1 MSHYFTISQGL
12 RGCYMPD
19 SCYTVR
25 VDTRREL
32 KAYLESEAG
41 SIRDAG
47 FIGCSTGAIAGLA
60 ALAWRKRKGFTL
72 DLVSPYKAQ
81 GQDGYP
87 YGLFVGHAR
96 RGDYLAY
103 CALGD

>member
-25 VDTRREL
+25 VETRREL
-32 KAYLESEAG
+32 KALLESEAY

-47 FIGCSTGAIAGLA
+47 FIGCSKGAIASLA
-60 ALAWRKRKGFTL
+60 ALVWRNRKGFTY
-72 DLVSPYKAQ
+72 DLVSPYKSQ
-81 GQDGYP
+81 GQDSYP

-96 RGDYLAY
+96 RADYLEY
-103 CALGD
+103 CAENN